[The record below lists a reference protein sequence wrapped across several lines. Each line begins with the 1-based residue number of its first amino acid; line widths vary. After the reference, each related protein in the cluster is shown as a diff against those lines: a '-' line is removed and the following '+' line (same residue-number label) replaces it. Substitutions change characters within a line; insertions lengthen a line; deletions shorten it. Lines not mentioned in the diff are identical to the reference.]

1 MRLARTLEWRSW
13 MWGLGRAVLGCGL
26 CTTACLPQLDGL
38 QFQDDS
44 SDSSDRPPPS
54 ATSTTVAP
62 GSSNG
67 PDDCAGCTSDGGVNP
82 TRPAPDEPEPGEC
95 APGTYLDEQAATCE
109 ECPEGSFSNGVNAPE
124 CVGHRVCPP
133 GTYQSTPGTAT
144 RDVIC
149 SSCPSGTFASE
160 SGSKACREWS
170 DCEPGEYVAVQ
181 GSADAD
187 RQCAACAEGETS
199 SVVNSGACTAEGE
212 CSAGTVRLE
221 TDASSDVACRACAPG
236 AYCAG
241 GDHPEVECDDDSWDN
256 DETPATPCIA
266 KTICVEGQY
275 LVDEGST
282 TKDRECAACEDGSYS
297 TSNNAKECLTWA
309 RCAAGT
315 RIAMAGTAVN
325 DRTCVA
331 CEAGTYSDG
340 GNANVC
346 RAWTNCPAPFNYEAQ
361 VPSDT
366 KDRVCGTCEPPAVT
380 NADNA
385 NKCSLVAFQMVDGQ
399 VVMEAENYH
408 EQAPSS
414 TGADSWYEGYDSNIS
429 GGAYIEVGPLD
440 GGDSWTQNVETT
452 APRVDYRVNFTQTGR
467 FYIHV
472 RGDAGEGPEHTSESV
487 YAGLNRVATPQYA
500 FALQGGVW
508 GWSSQPVDVNT
519 TGVHTVHLYGR
530 EDGFRA
536 DKIVVST
543 SATSPSGNG
552 PAESEQK

>member
-1 MRLARTLEWRSW
+1 MRLARTLVWRSW

-256 DETPATPCIA
+256 DEPPLLHVLPRPSASRANTWSTKGPRRRIGSVPRVRTAATAPR
-266 KTICVEGQY
+266 
-275 LVDEGST
+275 T
-282 TKDRECAACEDGSYS
+282 TRKSVSRGLAAPR
-297 TSNNAKECLTWA
+297 A
-309 RCAAGT
+309 RASRWLALQ
-315 RIAMAGTAVN
+315 
-325 DRTCVA
+325 
-331 CEAGTYSDG
+331 S
-340 GNANVC
+340 
-346 RAWTNCPAPFNYEAQ
+346 
-361 VPSDT
+361 
-366 KDRVCGTCEPPAVT
+366 
-380 NADNA
+380 
-385 NKCSLVAFQMVDGQ
+385 
-399 VVMEAENYH
+399 
-408 EQAPSS
+408 
-414 TGADSWYEGYDSNIS
+414 
-429 GGAYIEVGPLD
+429 
-440 GGDSWTQNVETT
+440 TT
-452 APRVDYRVNFTQTGR
+452 APASRVKRARIQTEGTPTCAEPGRIVLHHSTTRRRSRATPKTEFAARVNRPPLPMQTTL
-467 FYIHV
+467 
-472 RGDAGEGPEHTSESV
+472 TSV
-487 YAGLNRVATPQYA
+487 H
-500 FALQGGVW
+500 
-508 GWSSQPVDVNT
+508 SS
-519 TGVHTVHLYGR
+519 L
-530 EDGFRA
+530 FRWWMA
-536 DKIVVST
+536 RS
-543 SATSPSGNG
+543 
-552 PAESEQK
+552 